1 LFFSFLFFP
10 RLQPLSTEDS
20 FYILSPKDII
30 IVKERDLDDRI
41 TWLKTSERFDE
52 ALQLALQE
60 RTQRLPD
67 VADDYLAYLFDND
80 DVTLAVKRVPVLLN
94 NDKQLW
100 DKWALRF
107 VEAGRIVEIA
117 SFIPLFPKLKAKYA
131 AFHLT

>member
-1 LFFSFLFFP
+1 
-10 RLQPLSTEDS
+10 
-20 FYILSPKDII
+20 
-30 IVKERDLDDRI
+30 
-41 TWLKTSERFDE
+41 
-52 ALQLALQE
+52 
-60 RTQRLPD
+60 